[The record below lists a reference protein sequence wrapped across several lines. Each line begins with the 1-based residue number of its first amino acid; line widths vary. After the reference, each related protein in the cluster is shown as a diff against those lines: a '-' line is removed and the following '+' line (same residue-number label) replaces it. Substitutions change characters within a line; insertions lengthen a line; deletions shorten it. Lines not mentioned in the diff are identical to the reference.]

1 MRPIKF
7 PTYVAVDIARLPP
20 VDVEHLDVT
29 ALLKEM
35 MLLRSKVRSIGSLQ
49 EELDEVKSQLK
60 AVQAQQPAVAL
71 GGTHMYP
78 LGKDSQEEGF
88 TTVQGKKKTVSY
100 AVKATNR
107 AMKSVDTVRHITE
120 VQCQKL
126 KYKYE
131 DLYSSLAAPPL
142 DPSLYLALRARRWL
156 RIAK

>member
-20 VDVEHLDVT
+20 VDVEHVDLT

-35 MLLRSKVRSIGSLQ
+35 MLLRSEVRSIGSLQ

-100 AVKATNR
+100 AVKA
-107 AMKSVDTVRHITE
+107 
-120 VQCQKL
+120 Q
-126 KYKYE
+126 
-131 DLYSSLAAPPL
+131 DLQ
-142 DPSLYLALRARRWL
+142 
-156 RIAK
+156 

>member
-7 PTYVAVDIARLPP
+7 PTYVAVDIARLPL

-35 MLLRSKVRSIGSLQ
+35 MLLRNEVRSIGSLQ

-100 AVKATNR
+100 AVKA
-107 AMKSVDTVRHITE
+107 
-120 VQCQKL
+120 Q
-126 KYKYE
+126 
-131 DLYSSLAAPPL
+131 DLQ
-142 DPSLYLALRARRWL
+142 
-156 RIAK
+156 